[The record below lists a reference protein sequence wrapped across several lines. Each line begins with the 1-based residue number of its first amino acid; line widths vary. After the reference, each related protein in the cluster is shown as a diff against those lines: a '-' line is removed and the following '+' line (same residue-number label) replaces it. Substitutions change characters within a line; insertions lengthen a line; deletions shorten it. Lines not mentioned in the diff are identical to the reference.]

1 MKNHPSWLSPCPPP
15 CLFWVFLSS
24 SYFLLLPF
32 LRQGSSAVTYC
43 FVHMVI
49 CYFNNNSKKKKK
61 ITYEVGQVVTFQL
74 HSGLWK
80 QPNKGRA
87 RGSLFTSY
95 IPTCGHRAKDVS
107 SWRAEAKRQ
116 ATNESVLGTLT
127 KCSHPN
133 SHSWTRVKMDWKMQR
148 SRLRRTA
155 LWHPERACSAG
166 CDGPSVSQRNINT
179 VSLQIPSCYGKS
191 ALT

>member
-61 ITYEVGQVVTFQL
+61 SRTKWVKLSPFSFTVGFESNQTREEPEAACSQVTFL
-74 HSGLWK
+74 HADTELRMFHHEEQRLRGRLRMSLSLEHWLSVPIPIATPEPEWRWIERCRDPGLGGL
-80 QPNKGRA
+80 P
-87 RGSLFTSY
+87 
-95 IPTCGHRAKDVS
+95 C
-107 SWRAEAKRQ
+107 
-116 ATNESVLGTLT
+116 GTLRGLAQQGVMGHLFL
-127 KCSHPN
+127 KGISI
-133 SHSWTRVKMDWKMQR
+133 Q
-148 SRLRRTA
+148 
-155 LWHPERACSAG
+155 
-166 CDGPSVSQRNINT
+166 
-179 VSLQIPSCYGKS
+179 
-191 ALT
+191 